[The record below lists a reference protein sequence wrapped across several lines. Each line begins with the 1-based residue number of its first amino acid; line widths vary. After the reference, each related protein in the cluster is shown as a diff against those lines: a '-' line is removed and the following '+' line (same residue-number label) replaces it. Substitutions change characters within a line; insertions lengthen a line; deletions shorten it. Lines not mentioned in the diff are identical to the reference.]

1 MAADRQPHY
10 LPAARAELVEA
21 ATRYERAADGLG
33 IAFIKAVDDALA
45 VVIASPERW
54 PLAPR
59 VSPRHGAHRYLL
71 KRFPFWVIYRLDREQ
86 ELEVLAIA
94 HQKRRPGYWTK
105 RLP

>member
-1 MAADRQPHY
+1 VAGDRQPRY
-10 LPAARAELVEA
+10 RPAAQAELIEA
-21 ATRYERAADGLG
+21 ATRYEVAAGGLG
-33 IAFIKAVDDALA
+33 AVFIKAIDDALA

-59 VSPRHGAHRYLL
+59 VSPRHRVHRYLL
-71 KRFPFWVIYRLDREQ
+71 KRFPFSMVYRLVGEDK
-86 ELEVLAIA
+86 LEVLAVA